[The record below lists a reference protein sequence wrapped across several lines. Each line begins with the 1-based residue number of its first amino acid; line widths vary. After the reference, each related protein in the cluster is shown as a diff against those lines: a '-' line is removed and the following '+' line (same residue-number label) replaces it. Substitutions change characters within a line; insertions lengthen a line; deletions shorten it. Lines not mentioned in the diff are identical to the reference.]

1 MEKFS
6 QPILLTIRYLAQGYL
21 DKGDVLHLLRDQKP
35 GLIIIII
42 IIIKDLTK
50 GDGLPPFP
58 DQQPRPALDLLT
70 PVKDSRNFPTTPF
83 LEICFK
89 ILFLPSH
96 LC

>member
-1 MEKFS
+1 MNKFS
-6 QPILLTIRYLAQGYL
+6 QPILGILGTSTKETCSIFSE
-21 DKGDVLHLLRDQKP
+21 P
-35 GLIIIII
+35 GLIII

-83 LEICFK
+83 IEICFK